1 MKTFNLLLIF
11 FLILSF
17 EVSATVL
24 TVNNTPGSNAQF
36 EQLQPAHDVASPGD
50 TLHVSGSLVQY
61 SLVNLYKKITIIG
74 PGFKPSNV
82 DQRTALIQAIRF
94 YSSDASGSIII
105 GITTGSLRTYVD
117 FVNNLYISKSLI
129 YEVIG
134 INSTNWTFI
143 NNILLAGCSGINSS
157 VYRNNISRGGIW
169 GNSSSINNNVFIPFG
184 SASINGQNL
193 IISNN
198 IFFES
203 VPSTTLNS
211 IYNNNIYYSLNYSVI
226 YTNQDPNKPDS
237 NSLSGN
243 FINVNPEFVNVIS
256 GANFDFSFDYSLSE
270 TSVGKNAGTD
280 GTDIGIF
287 GGAGF
292 STTGEPSLPIVTTLL
307 IKNAAVKQNG
317 ELQVEIKGRANN

>member
-1 MKTFNLLLIF
+1 MKTFTLSLF
-11 FLILSF
+11 FFFSLSLQL
-17 EVSATVL
+17 SATVF

-36 EQLQPAHDVASPGD
+36 AQLQPAHDAASPGD
-50 TLHVSGSLVQY
+50 TLQVSGSLVQY
-61 SLVNLYKKITIIG
+61 SFVNLYKKLTIIG

-94 YSSDASGSIII
+94 YSSEASGSNII
-105 GITTGSLRTYVD
+105 GITTGSLRSYVD
-117 FVNNLYISKSLI
+117 FVNNLFISKSLI
-129 YEVIG
+129 YEVMG
-134 INSTNWTFI
+134 NNSTNWTFI
-143 NNILLAGCSGINSS
+143 NNILLGGCSGINSS
-157 VYRNNISRGGIW
+157 VYRNNISRGSIY
-169 GNSSSINNNVFIPFG
+169 GNSSSFNNNVFLPYG

-203 VPSTTLNS
+203 VPNTTLNS
-211 IYNNNIYYSLNYSVI
+211 IYNNNIYYNPNYFVI

-243 FINVNPEFVNVIS
+243 FINVNPQFVNVIS

-280 GTDIGIF
+280 GSDIGVF

-292 STTGEPSLPIVTTLL
+292 SITGEPSLPIVTTLI
-307 IKNAAVKQNG
+307 IKNAAVEQNG